1 MIDEILN
8 FLLGVIDD
16 TWNND
21 EDIDEKLKAIESER
35 IELLKK
41 LIRK

>member
-1 MIDEILN
+1 MIEEILN

-21 EDIDEKLKAIESER
+21 EDVDLNARVIEREKI
-35 IELLKK
+35 KK
-41 LIRK
+41 LRRLT

>member
-8 FLLGVIDD
+8 CLLGVIDD

-21 EDIDEKLKAIESER
+21 EDADLKLKVIEREK
-35 IELLKK
+35 IKK
-41 LIRK
+41 LRRLE

>member
-8 FLLGVIDD
+8 CLLGVIDD

-21 EDIDEKLKAIESER
+21 EDVDEKLKVIEREN
-35 IELLKK
+35 LKR
-41 LIRK
+41 LRRR

>member
-8 FLLGVIDD
+8 FLLGLIDD

-21 EDIDEKLKAIESER
+21 EDANEKLKVIEREK
-35 IELLKK
+35 LKSLK
-41 LIRK
+41 RK

>member
-21 EDIDEKLKAIESER
+21 EDANEKLKAIEREE
-35 IELLKK
+35 IKK
-41 LIRK
+41 LRRLT

>member
-1 MIDEILN
+1 MIDELLN

-21 EDIDEKLKAIESER
+21 EDTDKRLRVCEIEKM
-35 IELLKK
+35 KK
-41 LIRK
+41 LRRK